1 MQTQISFRRPM
12 FSVLSV
18 QYPATSLVFTRY
30 SMLQHKSDDDISMML
45 KYDDSVSLFIV
56 QDEIE
61 NGQIPRQLISVRENW
76 SLTLL
81 VGWRSGQNVTLN
93 FHSFFSF
100 DFLQGVVPGFDLPQ
114 LVELLWIHWSK
125 IQNHHWSYL
134 ESIWANTNKNTNTPG
149 SDSESSLIRC
159 WISLSK
165 YKHKYKYIGGQIKN
179 HLWSYC
185 WISLSKYKH
194 KFKYIGVRFRPI
206 YNHIVEFLW
215 SGAAVQDHAEEP

>member
-1 MQTQISFRRPM
+1 MKCKSQNTKYTGRMHAGLRSRSTTKYKIHDDNELQSTQSKAYIQIQTIQMQTQISFRRPM

-18 QYPATSLVFTRY
+18 QYPATSPVFTRY

-56 QDEIE
+56 QDEID

-125 IQNHHWSYL
+125 IQNHH
-134 ESIWANTNKNTNTPG
+134 
-149 SDSESSLIRC
+149 
-159 WISLSK
+159 
-165 YKHKYKYIGGQIKN
+165 
-179 HLWSYC
+179 
-185 WISLSKYKH
+185 
-194 KFKYIGVRFRPI
+194 
-206 YNHIVEFLW
+206 
-215 SGAAVQDHAEEP
+215 

>member
-1 MQTQISFRRPM
+1 MTIV
-12 FSVLSV
+12 SVC
-18 QYPATSLVFTRY
+18 
-30 SMLQHKSDDDISMML
+30 
-45 KYDDSVSLFIV
+45 SLFKMRLTIN
-56 QDEIE
+56 
-61 NGQIPRQLISVRENW
+61 NGQIPRQLISVRESW

-134 ESIWANTNKNTNTPG
+134 ESIWANTNKNTDTPG
-149 SDSESSLIRC
+149 SDSASSLIILLNFFEQIQAQIQIH
-159 WISLSK
+159 W
-165 YKHKYKYIGGQIKN
+165 GQIQT
-179 HLWSYC
+179 HLQSYC
-185 WISLSKYKH
+185 WI
-194 KFKYIGVRFRPI
+194 IG
-206 YNHIVEFLW
+206 